1 MSQFNPSKVWAETC
15 RSVCRSGSA
24 SNLLPTQLAALHAE
38 YSRHGRL
45 GDDGTSE
52 LNFHEFVALATALQL
67 PLSKQSEEEQ
77 RSVFAEVATSGGG
90 SETTVS
96 FEELCAWI
104 EKGAS
109 ADAVALRL
117 LAREEESAFSAGL
130 VRAVTG
136 LIRPL
141 SGVALI
147 QALIAMKFKLL
158 WLAKSA
164 TVVAKKCMM
173 FAKAKAF
180 VSAEAAVS
188 NPWRLF
194 RRQVVSPLD
203 AFRVHPSGILGA
215 LREEHK
221 KRGVRGIGL
230 KTTGPYLANAV
241 VAMSMF
247 HTYTYARLSLH
258 MLAVEHPMIADSPL
272 RCEAAAAS
280 AAGVVQATMHTP
292 LYNMRLG
299 REENIAAVQRLEHK
313 GLSQSF
319 RELYGRGGLPG
330 CFRNYPFVLVQET
343 CSLVTFFASYEWFK
357 TNATILVHHHVDA
370 SGEKDIFAWASAA
383 SLSGV
388 VMVAVGTP
396 FENVLTWHVS
406 RRGPS
411 TPNSVFAHFVKF
423 GISKP
428 HAARLVLWS
437 GMRKKLIGAPLMGL
451 PLLAYEFM
459 IHRGWA
465 PALR

>member
-1 MSQFNPSKVWAETC
+1 MAEPSV
-15 RSVCRSGSA
+15 

-52 LNFHEFVALATALQL
+52 LNFYEFVALATSLQL
-67 PLSKQSEEEQ
+67 PLARQSEEEQ
-77 RSVFAEVATSGGG
+77 RSAFAEVATSSGG

-104 EKGAS
+104 EKSPS
-109 ADAVALRL
+109 ADAIALRL
-117 LAREEESAFSAGL
+117 LTREEESAFSAGL

-164 TVVAKKCMM
+164 TVAAKKCMM

-180 VSAEAAVS
+180 VSAEAAVR

-194 RRQVVSPLD
+194 RRQVFSPLD
-203 AFRVHPSGILGA
+203 AFRVHPSQGIAGIWGA
-215 LREEHK
+215 LREEHEK
-221 KRGVRGIGL
+221 HGVRGIGL

-258 MLAVEHPMIADSPL
+258 MLAVEHPMIAESPL

-299 REENIAAVQRLEHK
+299 REENIAAVQRVEHK

-319 RELYGRGGLPG
+319 HELYGKGGLPG

-343 CSLVTFFASYEWFK
+343 CSLVTFFTSYEWLK
-357 TNATILVHHHVDA
+357 TKATILLHHHVDA
-370 SGEKDIFAWASAA
+370 SGEKDIFAWAWAA

-411 TPNSVFAHFVKF
+411 TPNSGLVSAESYPVITHVPW
-423 GISKP
+423 SMNY
-428 HAARLVLWS
+428 ASLSSRTWRRLS
-437 GMRKKLIGAPLMGL
+437 
-451 PLLAYEFM
+451 
-459 IHRGWA
+459 
-465 PALR
+465 